1 MNKFEYKNLTPFKWF
16 VLENFPFIE
25 ADFDA
30 LTDWQLYCKLGKEI
44 NKIIDSQNIVG
55 EQAENLTNAF
65 NNLKNYVDNYFDNLD
80 VQDEINNKLNEMAED
95 GSLQEI
101 ISVYLNSKAIFGFDN
116 VESMK
121 NSTTLIDG
129 SYARTY
135 GYYDVNDGG
144 SGLYRIRNVTNK
156 DNIDGGSLIALNNT
170 NLVAE
175 LITNGSI
182 NVKQFG
188 CKEDG
193 QTDDSDK
200 LQNLINYAD
209 ANNLEIT
216 GNSKTNL
223 DIIGSSKKLII
234 SKTIFF
240 SAYSVVKNLYLRA
253 TKNGTYTKNYLISV
267 NSSNVGDWD
276 IPYPLAYKGKFENLQ
291 IENGTSNSDYN
302 ETLNCIYNA
311 GNCEYNGILAR
322 RFNITFKSSDS
333 YLDAVKLKNIY
344 VTHKIGTDFAI
355 SFGYLGDSSE
365 IDTAHTAENDL
376 ISSVNFI
383 NVGNGHKGCI
393 LKNII
398 NNGIMQILGSIVI
411 LENIH
416 CEGENQVIIK
426 NSDVNFIGGF
436 FYHNSPNIKI
446 TNSRVNL
453 SNIEFV
459 YFLQKYSYENSSDVD
474 VEIEAASNVNIN
486 NCYKLILAND
496 INDKFLTGIK
506 TNIDEVSYVSPNR
519 IINSDSS
526 TVLISKHYD
535 LNVNQPSVA
544 YPIVSGKAKW
554 FNDTN
559 TYHYQFVPLLDRQRL
574 LTCNN
579 YKAKFSQNL
588 TYGGGGFS
596 CSSISRTNWRVY
608 RGTQDNLY
616 NAYCDFGC
624 ITSGVHDNGF
634 MLNGNKW
641 ITRNESNIDSLNNI
655 YVGCRYIGNN
665 IITYMKQLPTIGKW
679 NTGDIIYNYN
689 PSTGQDIGWICKL
702 GGTPGTWISL
712 GKVT

>member
-1 MNKFEYKNLTPFKWF
+1 MNKFDYKNLTPFKWF

-30 LTDWQLYCKLGKEI
+30 LTEWQLFCKLGKEI

-80 VQDEINNKLNEMAED
+80 VQDEINNKLNEMVED
-95 GSLQEI
+95 GTLQEI
-101 ISVYLNSKAIFGFDN
+101 ISAYLNSKAIFGFDN

-121 NSTTLIDG
+121 NSTNLIDG

-135 GYYDVNDGG
+135 GYYHVNDGG

-156 DNIDGGSLIALNNT
+156 DDVDGGSLIALNNT

-209 ANNLEIT
+209 TNNLEIT
-216 GNSKTNL
+216 GNSK
-223 DIIGSSKKLII
+223 KLLI

-267 NSSNVGDWD
+267 NSSNVGNWD
-276 IPYPLAYKGKFENLQ
+276 IAYPYAYKGKFENLE

-311 GNCEYNGILAR
+311 GNCQYKDILTR
-322 RFNITFKSSDS
+322 RFNTSFKSSPA
-333 YLDAVKLKNIY
+333 YLDIVKIKNIS

-355 SFGYLGDSSE
+355 DFGYLGDASE
-365 IDTAHTAENDL
+365 IDTAHTFEND
-376 ISSVNFI
+376 IVKNVNFI

-398 NNGIMQILGSIVI
+398 NNGIMQILGSIVV

-416 CEGENQVIIK
+416 CEGNNQIIIQD
-426 NSDVNFIGGF
+426 SDVNFTGGY

-446 TNSRVNL
+446 SNSRVNL
-453 SNIEFV
+453 SNIEFA
-459 YFLQKYSYENSSDVD
+459 YYMKQFSYEDSSDVD
-474 VEIEAASNVNIN
+474 IEIGNRSNVNIS
-486 NCYKLILAND
+486 NCYKLVMSYN
-496 INDKFLTGIK
+496 INDKCLTGIK
-506 TNIDEVSYVSPNR
+506 TNIDETSYVSPNR
-519 IINSDSS
+519 EFNTD
-526 TVLISKHYD
+526 TTAVLINKHYD
-535 LNVNQPSVA
+535 LNVNNPSA
-544 YPIVSGKAKW
+544 EYFNKDGKIKW
-554 FNDTN
+554 FQESK
-559 TYHYQFVPLLDRQRL
+559 TYHYQFIPMLDIKRL
-574 LTCNN
+574 LTYNN
-579 YKAKFSQNL
+579 YKQKSSLNL
-588 TYGGGGFS
+588 TFNGDGFTAYQ
-596 CSSISRTNWRVY
+596 ITRNQWRAY
-608 RGTQDNLY
+608 RGTSDNLY
-616 NAYCDFGC
+616 NVFCDFGC
-624 ITSGVHDNGF
+624 ITNGIYDNGF

-641 ITRNESNIDSLNNI
+641 ISRTVGNIDIMNRAYI
-655 YVGCRYIGNN
+655 GCRYLGNN
-665 IITYMKQLPTIGKW
+665 IITYMTQLPTVGNW
-679 NTGDIIYNYN
+679 LAGDIIYNYN
-689 PSTGQDIGWICKL
+689 PSTGANIGWICKSS
-702 GGTPGTWISL
+702 GTPGTWISL